1 MDKNKKTFNLYS
13 PDEADRPL
21 PNGLFGK
28 VKQFLYGKWGS
39 CITKQ
44 INTIMQIF
52 YTPGFIRRAFL
63 LCSLLLVVK
72 LTSTMAQ
79 DSLRVEGIILS
90 KPNNP
95 VSEVSISAEGS
106 ENLPV
111 VTDSTGKFTLEVP
124 VGNNWIMV
132 SPASKFKKQTI
143 FLNSRSNITVY
154 LTPLDEASGQD
165 MVTVLSQNIQK
176 RNMVAAFTSLNTAVV
191 VMYPL
196 FVWLFNICRDVFR
209 E

>member
-1 MDKNKKTFNLYS
+1 
-13 PDEADRPL
+13 
-21 PNGLFGK
+21 
-28 VKQFLYGKWGS
+28 
-39 CITKQ
+39 
-44 INTIMQIF
+44 
-52 YTPGFIRRAFL
+52 
-63 LCSLLLVVK
+63 
-72 LTSTMAQ
+72 MAQ

-111 VTDSTGKFTLEVP
+111 VTDSTGKFTLVVP

-132 SPASKFKKQTI
+132 SPASKFKKQSI

-176 RNMVAAFTSLNTAVV
+176 RNMVAAFTSLNTE
-191 VMYPL
+191 
-196 FVWLFNICRDVFR
+196 NIRHTPYLSVDQYMQGRVPGMNVSQPFRIPGKWYRDKYKGYTYLEYFQPAFICSR
-209 E
+209 WDPFDAI